1 EDECGM
7 CDNCLSIDAE
17 VEDMTVHTQKFLS
30 CIARTNQKFGAY
42 YIADILRGSSKKKI
56 LNNNHDDLSTYNIGN
71 EWSKDQWIL
80 LGRMLVRQGYLKR
93 EEEYGSLKL
102 TDQGRAVLN
111 GKENVFGVLD
121 RTDTVIGDKAIER
134 TSSDVEN
141 DYDQDLFEQLHTKRK
156 EMADQQGIPPYTIF
170 PDTTLMEMAY
180 YFPQSKE
187 NLLPIYGVGSVKQK
201 KFGPT
206 FLKIVTKY
214 CSDHE
219 IKEKDRQ
226 LQEKRKKTSAGNKFA
241 RIGKAF
247 NDGQSIEHL
256 CEEYGI
262 KQITIVK
269 HLNDDLEDG
278 HDLRP
283 EGIIEAS
290 NLSVRKQDAVMEIM
304 EDIPPHMLRPIYDKL
319 DKEVNYNELRVMQL
333 YYMAQ

>member
-1 EDECGM
+1 
-7 CDNCLSIDAE
+7 
-17 VEDMTVHTQKFLS
+17 
-30 CIARTNQKFGAY
+30 R
-42 YIADILRGSSKKKI
+42 
-56 LNNNHDDLSTYNIGN
+56 
-71 EWSKDQWIL
+71 
-80 LGRMLVRQGYLKR
+80 LGRLLVRQCYLKR

-141 DYDQDLFEQLHTKRK
+141 DYDQDLFEQLRTKRK
-156 EMADQQGIPPYTIF
+156 EMADQQGIPRYTIF

-187 NLLPIYGVGSVKQK
+187 NLLPIYGVGPVKQK
-201 KFGPT
+201 KFCPT
-206 FLKIVTKY
+206 FLKILKKY

-219 IKEKDRQ
+219 IKEQDRQ
-226 LQEKRKKTSAGNKFA
+226 LQKKRKKTSAGNKFE

-256 CEEYGI
+256 CEEYGV
-262 KQITIVK
+262 KQVTILK
-269 HLNDDLEDG
+269 HLQNYLEDG

-283 EGIIEAS
+283 
-290 NLSVRKQDAVMEIM
+290 
-304 EDIPPHMLRPIYDKL
+304 
-319 DKEVNYNELRVMQL
+319 
-333 YYMAQ
+333 